1 MLNDQRGMVGKLAVV
16 WLLLFAL
23 FMVAAVDTVSIVST
37 RLHLSTIATNA
48 ASDGVAAWRTNRNA
62 NQACQIAE
70 LTVHSEDPS
79 IKLGRRWCVVTPAGT
94 ITVTLHKPAKT
105 LLAGRLD
112 ATKKYAT
119 VTDSE
124 TSSPGGV

>member
-1 MLNDQRGMVGKLAVV
+1 MLHDERGMVGKLAVV

-48 ASDGVAAWRTNRNA
+48 ASDGVAAWRTNRDA
-62 NQACQIAE
+62 AQSCQIAE

-79 IKLGRRWCVVTPAGT
+79 LRLGKHWCVVEAGGVIT
-94 ITVTLHKPAKT
+94 ITLRESAKT
-105 LLAGRLD
+105 LLAGRIES
-112 ATKKYAT
+112 TKKYAN
-119 VTDSE
+119 VSDSE
-124 TSSPGGV
+124 TSRPGGV